1 MPKSRSQISPTKSLA
16 AAVVVLAAGMGLVSC
31 GNSDEDSATSST
43 AAETPSTTAK
53 SGETTTT
60 TESAVDVGVNVKI
73 ASSGMGDVL
82 SDGQGRVFYIY
93 TPDGTGAAT
102 CVDAC
107 AAAWPPVLTE
117 GGVVADAAVSKLK
130 LGSTGQG
137 ASEQLT
143 IEGQP
148 VYFFASDTEPGSAS
162 GQAAGGKWFVLNT
175 DGVAVQS

>member
-1 MPKSRSQISPTKSLA
+1 MHVSRNKCALITLA
-16 AAVVVLAAGMGLVSC
+16 TVAVLTGVNGLAGCSK
-31 GNSDEDSATSST
+31 SDEGSATTST
-43 AAETPSTTAK
+43 ATATPSTTAK

-60 TESAVDVGVNVKI
+60 TEAAVDVGVNVKI
-73 ASSGMGDVL
+73 VSSGMGDVL
-82 SDGQGRVFYIY
+82 ADGQGHVFYIY

-137 ASEQLT
+137 AAAQLT

-148 VYFFASDTEPGSAS
+148 VYFFASDTEPGATA

>member
-1 MPKSRSQISPTKSLA
+1 
-16 AAVVVLAAGMGLVSC
+16 
-31 GNSDEDSATSST
+31 
-43 AAETPSTTAK
+43 
-53 SGETTTT
+53 
-60 TESAVDVGVNVKI
+60 
-73 ASSGMGDVL
+73 MGDVL

-107 AAAWPPVLTE
+107 AGAWPPVLTE

-148 VYFFASDTEPGSAS
+148 VYFFAGDTEPGSTG
-162 GQAAGGKWFVLNT
+162 GQGAGGTWFVLNT
-175 DGVAVQS
+175 DGKSVQP

>member
-1 MPKSRSQISPTKSLA
+1 MPKSRSHLSRTKALV
-16 AAVVVLAAGMGLVSC
+16 AAVVVLAAGTGLVSC
-31 GNSDEDSATSST
+31 SNSDEDSAATTST
-43 AAETPSTTAK
+43 AAPSTTTG
-53 SGETTTT
+53 SSSSSEP
-60 TESAVDVGVNVKI
+60 EVAVNVGVNVKV
-73 ASSGMGDVL
+73 ASTGAGEVL

-93 TPDGTGAAT
+93 TPDGTGVAT
-102 CVDAC
+102 CVDGC
-107 AAAWPPVLTE
+107 ATAWPPVLTE

-175 DGVAVQS
+175 DGVAVQP

>member
-1 MPKSRSQISPTKSLA
+1 MPKSRSLGSRTKTLA

-31 GNSDEDSATSST
+31 GNSDEGSATTT
-43 AAETPSTTAK
+43 AADTPSTTAK
-53 SGETTTT
+53 SSETTTT
-60 TESAVDVGVNVKI
+60 AEVAVDVGVNVKV
-73 ASSGMGDVL
+73 ASTGVGEVL
-82 SDGQGRVFYIY
+82 SDGQGRVFYIF

-175 DGVAVQS
+175 DGVAVQP

>member
-1 MPKSRSQISPTKSLA
+1 MPKSRSLGSRTKTLA

-31 GNSDEDSATSST
+31 GNSDEDSAATT
-43 AAETPSTTAK
+43 AADTPSTTAK
-53 SGETTTT
+53 NSETTTT
-60 TESAVDVGVNVKI
+60 AEVAVDVGVNVKI

>member
-1 MPKSRSQISPTKSLA
+1 MPKSRSLGSRTKTLA

-31 GNSDEDSATSST
+31 GNSDEDSATTT

-82 SDGQGRVFYIY
+82 SDGQGRVFYLS

>member
-1 MPKSRSQISPTKSLA
+1 MPKSRSHISPTKTLA

-31 GNSDEDSATSST
+31 GNSDEDSATTTST
-43 AAETPSTTAK
+43 AAPATTTGNSS
-53 SGETTTT
+53 SGEP
-60 TESAVDVGVNVKI
+60 EVAVDVGVNVKV
-73 ASSGMGDVL
+73 ASSGMGEVL

-137 ASEQLT
+137 ASAQLT

-175 DGVAVQS
+175 DGVAVQP

>member
-1 MPKSRSQISPTKSLA
+1 MPKSRSLGSRTKTLA

-31 GNSDEDSATSST
+31 GNSDEDSATTT

-60 TESAVDVGVNVKI
+60 TEAAVDVGVNVKI